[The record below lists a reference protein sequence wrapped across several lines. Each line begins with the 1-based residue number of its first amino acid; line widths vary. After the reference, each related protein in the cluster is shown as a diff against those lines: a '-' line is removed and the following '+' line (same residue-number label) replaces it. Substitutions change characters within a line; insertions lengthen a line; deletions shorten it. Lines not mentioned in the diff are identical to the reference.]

1 MAFNTA
7 LNFPY
12 VPCSRR
18 VILYFSW
25 NPAAGMSS
33 SELKSIFTFFPL
45 NSIRDGSWLVLPPHS
60 VMLSRSSLSTNLS
73 NLQSGA
79 SAEQKNHLRLYL
91 MHILIYLGDKSTFY
105 SLFELTYIRNV
116 WWIFNYNNKL
126 PLLPRALVYFCGT
139 GQKSGIDCCRY
150 IKIQLSS
157 EA

>member
-33 SELKSIFTFFPL
+33 SELKSIFTFCPL
-45 NSIRDGSWLVLPPHS
+45 NSIGGGSWLVLPLHS

-79 SAEQKNHLRLYL
+79 SAEQKNHLRSYL

-126 PLLPRALVYFCGT
+126 PLLPRALVYFCGA

-150 IKIQLSS
+150 IKIQFGS